1 MLLKNIFFFVF
12 ILIISTNIVKAQN
25 STISKKDFVWTSMSA
40 NSSESMPCGGGDI
53 GLNVWVENGDLLF
66 YASQSGTFDENNQ
79 MLKLGRFR
87 ISIFGSPFS
96 NTGFEQRLRLA
107 KGDMNIEGVNTKI
120 HIWVDVFKPI
130 VHINVSNKKLNTV
143 NIRYESWRWEDR
155 ILKGKELRANS
166 YKVPQ
171 KFDVITYKDSILSQ
185 KDKISFFHRNR
196 NDVRNIFD
204 YTVQMEGMNSV
215 KSELFNPLSNNTFG
229 GILYGKNMIPLENE
243 VGSYMNTPFK
253 SWSLQTSKNVKEQ
266 DITIVLNTG
275 QYISLK
281 DWKNNTDQLLKE
293 SLSNYKIDEEK
304 TYNWWK
310 HYWNKS
316 YIELDG
322 ENSWISQNYDLFR
335 YQLGCNAFGKWPT
348 KFNGGLFTF
357 DPVLVDSQYH
367 FSPDFRLWGGGT
379 MTAQNQRL
387 VYWSMLKNGD
397 WDLMKPQFDFY
408 LKNLKNAELR
418 SRVYWQHN
426 GACFTEQIENFG
438 LPNIFEYNIKRP
450 SNYDKGLEYNA
461 WLEYQWETVF
471 EFCKMI
477 LDTRVYG
484 NLNIR
489 EYIPQI
495 ESCISFY
502 DEHYQYLASKRG
514 NKIWDGKGKYIF
526 YPTSA
531 AETYKM
537 TYNSTTV
544 ISALKVILSEML
556 QLPDSLMANAQKVKW
571 STMLQRI
578 PDIPLRTIDGKT
590 VLAPAEVWERIQ
602 NTEAP
607 QLYPVFPW
615 GIYGIDR
622 PGFDTAIQTYQ
633 LDSQVIKTKSEIG
646 WKQHNIFAA
655 RLGLLEDAK
664 SLELKKVSK
673 GKHRFPTFWGPGF
686 DWTPDHN
693 WGGTAMIGLQEML
706 LQTDGKKI
714 FLLPTWPKEWNGKF
728 KLHAPYNTTVEATI
742 LNGKISKLKVF
753 PQNRLSDIYVKNEN
767 DWMLFTNQ

>member
-1 MLLKNIFFFVF
+1 MKTFLLSVF
-12 ILIISTNIVKAQN
+12 SFLLLNNSIKGQN
-25 STISKKDFVWTSMSA
+25 SFAGKKDFVWTTMSA

-53 GLNVWVENGDLLF
+53 GLNVWVENGELLF
-66 YASQSGTFDENNQ
+66 YASQSGSFDENNQ

-87 ISIFGSPFS
+87 VSIPGTPFS
-96 NTGFEQRLRLA
+96 NTGFEQRLRLSS
-107 KGDMNIEGVNTKI
+107 GDMTIADSHLKI
-120 HIWVDVFKPI
+120 HIWVDVYKPI
-130 VHINVSNKKLNTV
+130 VHINVTNKSANKV
-143 NIRYESWRWEDR
+143 VISYESWRWEDR

-171 KFDVITYKDSILSQ
+171 KFDVITYKDSIFSS
-185 KDKISFFHRNR
+185 KDRIVFFHRNR
-196 NDVRNIFD
+196 SDVRNIFD
-204 YTVQMEGMNSV
+204 YTVQMEGMDSV

-229 GILYGKNMIPLENE
+229 GILYGKNLVSIKSKN
-243 VGSYMNTPFK
+243 GSYIGTPFK
-253 SWSLQTSKNVKEQ
+253 SWSLQTSKKVREQ
-266 DITIVLNTG
+266 DFTIVLNTG
-275 QYISLK
+275 QFNTLN
-281 DWKNNTDQLLKE
+281 DWENSSEQLLKN
-293 SLSNYKIDEEK
+293 SLSNYKREQQQS
-304 TYNWWK
+304 YSWWSDF
-310 HYWNKS
+310 WNKS
-316 YIELDG
+316 YIELNGDA
-322 ENSWISQNYDLFR
+322 NRISRNYDLFR

-357 DPVLVDSQYH
+357 DPILVDTQYH

-387 VYWSMLKNGD
+387 VYWPMLKNGD

-408 LKNLKNAELR
+408 LKNLKNAVLR
-418 SRVYWQHN
+418 SSVYWKHD
-426 GACFTEQIENFG
+426 GASFTEQIENFG

-450 SNYDKGLEYNA
+450 ADYDKGLEYNA

-477 LDTRVYG
+477 LDARIYG
-484 NLNIR
+484 NYNIV
-489 EYIPQI
+489 EYIPLI
-495 ESCISFY
+495 ESCLSFY
-502 DEHYQYLASKRG
+502 DEHYRYLAAKRG
-514 NKIWDGKGKYIF
+514 NKIWDGNGKYIF

-544 ISALKVILSEML
+544 ISALKVILSDML
-556 QLPDSLMANAQKVKW
+556 QLPDSLSTNSQKEKW
-571 STMLQRI
+571 SVLLQRI
-578 PDIPLRTIDGKT
+578 PDIPLRNIDGKT

-607 QLYPVFPW
+607 QLYPVYPW
-615 GIYGIDR
+615 GIYGIGK
-622 PGFDTAIQTYQ
+622 PSLDTAIQTYQ

-655 RLGLLEDAK
+655 RLGLLDEAK
-664 SLELKKVSK
+664 SLEQKKMTK

-728 KLHAPYNTTVEATI
+728 KLHAPYNTTVQATI
-742 LNGKISKLKVF
+742 LNGKVSKLDVF
-753 PQNRLSDIYVKNEN
+753 PKGRLSDVYVKKENE
-767 DWMLFTNQ
+767 WVLFTNQ